1 MTTTA
6 DAADGAH
13 TPDEL
18 VKQPVQYRMELEGSL
33 VFSSQLQATSQHDS
47 TWIKWVWLAL
57 MTALV
62 VVVPIGAWL
71 LSLIPV
77 PGAWLIVIGI
87 AFGALDAW
95 VGYMAIGKLRTQ
107 KQYPP
112 V

>member
-1 MTTTA
+1 MTTDTTGDA
-6 DAADGAH
+6 D
-13 TPDEL
+13 TTE
-18 VKQPVQYRMELEGSL
+18 QPVQYVKIFDSALG
-33 VFSSQLQATSQHDS
+33 FDSQLVPTSQHDEP
-47 TWIKWVWLAL
+47 WITWVWLAF

-87 AFGALDAW
+87 AFGALDAYI
-95 VGYMAIGKLRTQ
+95 GYKAIGKLRTQ

-112 V
+112 VT